1 MVLSVKARILF
12 VRSASHVIF
21 NPEDGK
27 AGEDFNE
34 SFVVAV
40 KLLSG
45 CFFVTFVILS
55 KSNCVK
61 LLEEIDW
68 LFFCYIFI
76 VSNI

>member
-27 AGEDFNE
+27 VGEDFNE

-40 KLLSG
+40 KLFSG
-45 CFFVTFVILS
+45 CFFVTFS
-55 KSNCVK
+55 
-61 LLEEIDW
+61 
-68 LFFCYIFI
+68 LFPIF
-76 VSNI
+76 